1 MKLTVLD
8 SGYLLP
14 ISLRREWARLILT
27 TRTRFYCRNWL
38 FCSSSLVFSAAAYVQ
53 HYITEPL
60 ASAGTIVSILQPLC
74 SSHTVILEGC
84 DLFTRVGKLCH
95 TS

>member
-27 TRTRFYCRNWL
+27 TRTKFYCRNWL
-38 FCSSSLVFSAAAYVQ
+38 FCSSSLMFSAAAYVQ
-53 HYITEPL
+53 HYIREPL
-60 ASAGTIVSILQPLC
+60 ASAGTIVSCAENIAP
-74 SSHTVILEGC
+74 S
-84 DLFTRVGKLCH
+84 
-95 TS
+95 